1 MFHRLEDVSK
11 LDPAFIPLD
20 NTINERPDL
29 REYPFQKKLFH
40 KHKNSDDYWGLV
52 SAKWSEKTHLSG
64 REFSQWILDNPG
76 YDMYHIDP
84 NIHESVCYHNLWVQG
99 ERVHEGPMINFAIRL
114 FEKMNMPIDIT
125 ELSVKPEYSTTTSY
139 HIGNAKF
146 WKEWYLFL
154 DYALV
159 VCSQDEE
166 LYNFLYK
173 TIPLHNTVKVPELP
187 FFIFVVE
194 RLLTM
199 FLIMNTSNI
208 KIKKFP
214 VDHPCYNSILKE
226 RRDLIVNYYNKF
238 NDEYDER
245 RSRIWTYR
253 V

>member
-1 MFHRLEDVSK
+1 MFHRKEDISK

-29 REYPFQKKLFH
+29 REYPIIKKLFH

-52 SAKWSEKTHLSG
+52 SARWFLKTKLSG
-64 REFSQWILDNPG
+64 KVFKQWILDNPG

-84 NIHESVCYHNLWVQG
+84 SIHESVYHHNLWVQG
-99 ERVHEGPMINFAIRL
+99 ERVHDGPMIDFAMKM
-114 FEKMNMPIDIT
+114 FDKMNMSIDIT
-125 ELSVKPEYSTTTSY
+125 ELSIKPEHSATTSY

-146 WKEWYLFL
+146 WKEYYLFV
-154 DYALV
+154 DNALV

-166 LYNFLYK
+166 LHNFLYK
-173 TIPLHNTVKVPELP
+173 TMASHDKQQIV
-187 FFIFVVE
+187 FFSFVVE

-208 KIKKFP
+208 KVKKFP
-214 VDHPCYNSILKE
+214 VDHECYNSILNE
-226 RRDLIVNYYNKF
+226 NRDLVVNYYNKF
-238 NDEYDER
+238 NEEHDEIK
-245 RSRIWTYR
+245 SRIWTYR